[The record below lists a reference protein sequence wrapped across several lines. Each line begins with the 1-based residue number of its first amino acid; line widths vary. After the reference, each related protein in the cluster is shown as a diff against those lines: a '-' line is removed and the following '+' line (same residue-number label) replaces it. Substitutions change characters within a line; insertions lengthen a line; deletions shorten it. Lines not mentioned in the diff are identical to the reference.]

1 MKYNQIGIIKSA
13 SDKRRFDLIHEEKK
27 EGGRFVHKTAP
38 DENYIETLS
47 KIEFHIVLSEN

>member
-1 MKYNQIGIIKSA
+1 MS
-13 SDKRRFDLIHEEKK
+13 K

-38 DENYIETLS
+38 DENYIKTLS

>member
-1 MKYNQIGIIKSA
+1 MSRCLDIGVVSA
-13 SDKRRFDLIHEEKK
+13 EE
-27 EGGRFVHKTAP
+27 EGRFVHKMAS